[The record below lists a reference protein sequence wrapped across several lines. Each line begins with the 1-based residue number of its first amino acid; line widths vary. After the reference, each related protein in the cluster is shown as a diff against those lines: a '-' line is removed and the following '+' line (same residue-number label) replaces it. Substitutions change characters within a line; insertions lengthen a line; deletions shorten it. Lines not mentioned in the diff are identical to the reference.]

1 MNRKVPSCIIAG
13 TEYENAG
20 RAYKMKLNVAI
31 DGPVGAGK
39 SSVSDAVAKRLGILH
54 LDTGAMYR
62 ALGLAAL
69 RAGVETGDEEKII
82 ALCKKVRISVAC
94 GAEGQRT
101 FVDGED
107 VTGLIR
113 TPEVSMAAS
122 TVSRY
127 AEVRKEMVRI
137 QQRLAAETD
146 MLVDGRD
153 ICMTVLPNATAK
165 IFLTAAQEER
175 ARRRWLEMKEK
186 GQEEPYEQVLKE
198 LKERDEQ
205 DMNRPVEP
213 LRQAPDAEL
222 VDSTRLT
229 FEETVKAILRIVEA
243 KRRG

>member
-1 MNRKVPSCIIAG
+1 MR
-13 TEYENAG
+13 
-20 RAYKMKLNVAI
+20 LNVAI
-31 DGPVGAGK
+31 DGPVSAGK

-69 RAGVETGDEEKII
+69 RAGIDTGDEEKIVDF
-82 ALCKKVRISVAC
+82 CRQVNISVAH
-94 GAEGQRT
+94 AEDGQHT
-101 FVDGED
+101 FVEGED
-107 VTGLIR
+107 VTGLIC
-113 TPEVSMAAS
+113 TPEVGMAAS

-175 ARRRWLEMKEK
+175 ARRRYLEMREK
-186 GQEEPYEQVLKE
+186 GQEEPFEKVLE
-198 LKERDEQ
+198 DLKKRDEQ

-222 VDSTRLT
+222 VDSTHLT
-229 FEETVKAILRIVEA
+229 FDETVEAILRIVEA